1 MANRE
6 SGIGVHRRTLQ
17 ADSPGAEC
25 WHCDPLLT
33 TIQAL
38 TAIYAALDASIELGR
53 SPGLRSSVHQRLRE
67 ILEAAL
73 ERNGQGP
80 ALDKAAPLLLRLDD
94 YEVTYTLDLD
104 NACAH
109 ILSVERF
116 EERRPPVERAFSRNL
131 VKAHP

>member
-1 MANRE
+1 M
-6 SGIGVHRRTLQ
+6 
-17 ADSPGAEC
+17 
-25 WHCDPLLT
+25 T
-33 TIQAL
+33 TIKPL
-38 TAIYAALDASIELGR
+38 IAIYAALDANIELGR
-53 SPGLRSSVHQRLRE
+53 SPSLRSSVDQRLRE

-109 ILSVERF
+109 ILLVERF
-116 EERRPPVERAFSRNL
+116 EERRAPVDRAFSRNL
-131 VKAHP
+131 VKASP